1 MAKRLA
7 LMLSVF
13 AVVGCDRPSTSGD
26 GGPDGVDAAP
36 SDGGR
41 HDAGPED
48 DDAGPSP
55 DPDASTPRDAGPP
68 DAGPEPCDIP
78 GATET
83 VPHMPQGTVER
94 FCQASGTWAYGAC
107 TDEGECAPG
116 TIEST
121 ACGNCGSQQRRCTTA
136 CAWETVGTCT
146 GSGECA
152 PGTMVT
158 TQDGCPPDQARQLL
172 CNSACTFEVTAAC
185 AAETCTTPGATEEL
199 LPCGTM
205 CGTRDRFCTSA
216 HVWEYGACTGE
227 GVCVPGTTGTLPCG
241 RCGTQTAR
249 CTAECGWMP
258 TSSCTGEGVCTPGTV
273 TTTGSGCPTGQARQ
287 LVCNAACALEASACS
302 SERCV
307 TPGSLERQA
316 CGMCGTRD
324 RFCTSSYLWDDGP
337 CTSEGVCEPGA
348 TTGTLPC
355 GMCGTRAAVCT
366 TECGWTPTSACTGE
380 GVCMPG
386 ARQRTTMGCAGG
398 QTRLVECDTSCG
410 YSIEIEPCRT
420 SVPIDV
426 LFLVDATGS
435 NWSEF
440 SSERATFISSCV
452 DPLLA
457 ITDVSVGLAYY
468 GDIGSFPETFVGA
481 VELGGAT
488 SGAISTSIA
497 AESGFGGAD
506 DSTMEALHILT
517 GGTPQPGAVPFTCS
531 AGRVAGGC
539 WRPGAERVIVMHTD
553 EVAKGG
559 PDPASTGL
567 YSPWPTGPTWTTV
580 LPRLMTD
587 DTSMFVIYD
596 EDDAL
601 GTAQYR
607 EMIADL
613 GQPASDYHQQGGTA
627 SISSFCSAIVA
638 RVRTMAGM

>member
-7 LMLSVF
+7 LILSVL

-26 GGPDGVDAAP
+26 GGPDGVDAA
-36 SDGGR
+36 SS
-41 HDAGPED
+41 DAGPRDAGSE
-48 DDAGPSP
+48 DDAGPNP
-55 DPDASTPRDAGPP
+55 EPDASTPGDAGSPPDAGPP
-68 DAGPEPCDIP
+68 DAGPEPCDTP
-78 GATET
+78 GATEN
-83 VPHMPQGTVER
+83 VPCGMCGTVER
-94 FCQASGTWAYGAC
+94 FCQASSTWAYGAC
-107 TDEGECAPG
+107 TGEGECAPG
-116 TIEST
+116 TIETT
-121 ACGNCGSQQRRCTTA
+121 ACGSCGSQQRRCTTA
-136 CAWETVGTCT
+136 CAWETVGTCA
-146 GSGECA
+146 GEGECA

-158 TQDGCPPDQARQLL
+158 TQDGCPSDQARQLL
-172 CNSACTFEVTAAC
+172 CNDACAFEVTSAC

-216 HVWEYGACTGE
+216 HLWEYGACTGE

-241 RCGTQTAR
+241 
-249 CTAECGWMP
+249 
-258 TSSCTGEGVCTPGTV
+258 
-273 TTTGSGCPTGQARQ
+273 
-287 LVCNAACALEASACS
+287 
-302 SERCV
+302 
-307 TPGSLERQA
+307 
-316 CGMCGTRD
+316 
-324 RFCTSSYLWDDGP
+324 
-337 CTSEGVCEPGA
+337 
-348 TTGTLPC
+348 
-355 GMCGTRAAVCT
+355 MCGTRAARCT
-366 TECGWTPTSACTGE
+366 TECGWTPVAGSVCTGE
-380 GVCMPG
+380 GVCTPG
-386 ARQRTTMGCAGG
+386 ARQRTTMGCTGG
-398 QTRLVECDTSCG
+398 QTRLVECDASCG
-410 YSIEIEPCRT
+410 YTIEIEPCRT

-440 SSERATFISSCV
+440 SSERAAFVASCV

-468 GDIGSFPETFVGA
+468 GDFGSLPETFVGV
-481 VELGGAT
+481 VELGPAT
-488 SGAISTSIA
+488 SAAISTSIA
-497 AESGFGGAD
+497 GESGFGGAD

-613 GQPASDYHQQGGTA
+613 GQPASDYHQQGGTS
-627 SISSFCSAIVA
+627 SITTFCSAIVA